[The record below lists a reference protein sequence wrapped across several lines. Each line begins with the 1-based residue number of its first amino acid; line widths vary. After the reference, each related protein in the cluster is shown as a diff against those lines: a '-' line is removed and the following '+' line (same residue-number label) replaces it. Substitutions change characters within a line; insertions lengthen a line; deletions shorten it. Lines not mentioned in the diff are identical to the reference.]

1 MVKGVFCLR
10 EIAADTY
17 ADTTSMLV
25 FSFSPLP
32 SHPGRWG
39 SEDQMDATGRTA
51 GRPSSMVETGS
62 HKKRPASWV
71 ESCQR
76 KGFSLGEKV
85 GSYAHELSGSCHSWH
100 VMYMVSV

>member
-1 MVKGVFCLR
+1 
-10 EIAADTY
+10 
-17 ADTTSMLV
+17 
-25 FSFSPLP
+25 
-32 SHPGRWG
+32 
-39 SEDQMDATGRTA
+39 MDATGRTA

-85 GSYAHELSGSCHSWH
+85 GSYIHGLSGSSCHS
-100 VMYMVSV
+100 